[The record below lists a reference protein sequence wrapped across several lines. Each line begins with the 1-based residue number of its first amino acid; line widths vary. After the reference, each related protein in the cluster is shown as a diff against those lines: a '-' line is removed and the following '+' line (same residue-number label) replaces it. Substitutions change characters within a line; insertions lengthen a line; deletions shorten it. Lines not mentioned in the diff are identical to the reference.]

1 MKKVF
6 SRFDILTLFPEM
18 FEGPFRESMIRLAK
32 KKGLV
37 KIKVHNLR
45 KFTKDKHHKCDDKP
59 FGGGPGMVM
68 MAQPVVDAVESLKKR
83 SPEAKVIFLSPQ
95 GKKFDQQEAWRL
107 SRVPHL
113 ILLCGHYEGIDDR
126 VKEVVVDEELSIGD
140 FITTGGETPAMCLV
154 DSLIRLVPGV
164 VGNEESVLQE
174 SFQNGLLDHPH
185 YTRPRVFRGLEVPPV
200 LLSGDHKKVTD
211 WRREQARLRTKERRP
226 DLLRGN

>member
-1 MKKVF
+1 
-6 SRFDILTLFPEM
+6 
-18 FEGPFRESMIRLAK
+18 
-32 KKGLV
+32 
-37 KIKVHNLR
+37 
-45 KFTKDKHHKCDDKP
+45 
-59 FGGGPGMVM
+59 MVM

-83 SPEAKVIFLSPQ
+83 SPEAKVILLSPQ

-107 SRVPHL
+107 SRVDHL

-126 VKEVVVDEELSIGD
+126 VKEVVVDEEISIGD

-185 YTRPRVFRGLEVPPV
+185 YTRPRIFRGLEVPPV